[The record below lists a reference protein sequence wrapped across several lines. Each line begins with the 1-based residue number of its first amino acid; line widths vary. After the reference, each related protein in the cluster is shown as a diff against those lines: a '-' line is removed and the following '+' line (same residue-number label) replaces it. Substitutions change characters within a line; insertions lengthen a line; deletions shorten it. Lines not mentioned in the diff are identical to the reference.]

1 VRSERPHTTQPPPV
15 AAPQTASTVTTADS
29 RSLGSAS
36 TDGSTVAEFLTVM
49 LAVLTGLTL
58 DRLIDKTFGGRRD

>member
-1 VRSERPHTTQPPPV
+1 MRSERRHTTQPPPV
-15 AAPQTASTVTTADS
+15 AAQQTASTVTTAGS
-29 RSLGSAS
+29 RSLGSAW
-36 TDGSTVAEFLTVM
+36 TDGSTVTEFLTVV